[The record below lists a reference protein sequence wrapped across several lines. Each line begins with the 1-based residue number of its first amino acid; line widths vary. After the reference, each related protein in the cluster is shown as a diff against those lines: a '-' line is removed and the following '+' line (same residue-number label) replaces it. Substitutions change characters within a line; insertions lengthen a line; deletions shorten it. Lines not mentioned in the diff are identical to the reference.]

1 MARKNFKIVSK
12 GLDGAIAHYDADS
25 KTPIKY
31 IEALDIELAKTLL
44 KAKGLTH
51 VITARLKASGR
62 SSSDWNGVA
71 NVWTGIITF
80 GGREFGV
87 DYAIF
92 EQDRHIAWSWRHGAV
107 VNHDFMAPV
116 YESEI
121 DFEKIMLSNKLNSK
135 GL

>member
-1 MARKNFKIVSK
+1 MATKHFRITSK
-12 GLDGAIAHYDADS
+12 GLDGAINHYESDS

-31 IEALDIELAKTLL
+31 IEALDLELAKTLL

-51 VITARLKASGR
+51 VITGRLKASGR
-62 SSSDWNGVA
+62 SSSDWDGVT
-71 NVWTGIITF
+71 NVWTGTIAF

-92 EQDRHIAWSWRHGAV
+92 EQDRKIAWSWRHGAV

-121 DFEKIMLSNKLNSK
+121 NFEKIMLSNKLNSK